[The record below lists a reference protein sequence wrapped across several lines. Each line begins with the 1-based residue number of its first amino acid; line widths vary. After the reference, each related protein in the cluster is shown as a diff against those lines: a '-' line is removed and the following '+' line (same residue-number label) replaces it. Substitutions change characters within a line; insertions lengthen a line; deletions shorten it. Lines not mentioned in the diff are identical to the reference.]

1 MMLFAS
7 RDVKYKFISHILHP
21 TSIVYSLLTNKQVV
35 MFGDWGGA
43 VGQGQEHA
51 FGQRREQ

>member
-21 TSIVYSLLTNKQVV
+21 TSIVYLLLTNKQVV

-43 VGQGQEHA
+43 VGQGQAHA